1 MKNKK
6 IIIYVVAAVLVLG
19 LGIFL
24 GIMFSKGGDED
35 VNDDNT
41 RLVENTSNNTDTSV
55 KNSEGSSN
63 SSATKQNDADGDG
76 VDDNTEVKASDIGQ
90 PIMPG
95 DKQAEEK
102 FKQVIDV
109 YSLISMVYLIVEQY
123 VNFIL
128 TMIVQRMIMLRLQVI
143 MKP

>member
-6 IIIYVVAAVLVLG
+6 IIFYVVAAVLVLG

-55 KNSEGSSN
+55 KNSDGSSN
-63 SSATKQNDADGDG
+63 SSVTKQNDADGDG
-76 VDDNTEVKASDIGQ
+76 IDDNSEVKASDIGQ

-95 DKQAEEK
+95 DKQAEDTSNNTSQDINTETDDNSGSTSGNNDGDNKASETDSGDNNEK
-102 FKQVIDV
+102 VAK
-109 YSLISMVYLIVEQY
+109 
-123 VNFIL
+123 
-128 TMIVQRMIMLRLQVI
+128 
-143 MKP
+143 